1 MKTRSDKV
9 IAAVRARGGRCDLK
23 TLTDDLTGPRFPARE
38 VEPAVHIA
46 VIGNGLTLSG
56 DIVAVVDEQADE
68 KATPA
73 SPGLTRLERQV
84 SDIRRELS
92 TYLGLP
98 EYHETDNYIHY
109 RWHCQVCRSD
119 EFGDYK
125 PLVLDSTQ
133 GPATVECEMCRIRD
147 PRSQVEAVLARRRN
161 VALEDVVAE
170 LQDVAG
176 QQAAL
181 IGRLNT
187 TIAQLRRTAVP
198 A

>member
-9 IAAVRARGGRCDLK
+9 IAAVRERGGRCDLK
-23 TLTDDLTGPRFPARE
+23 TLTDDLAGPRFPARE
-38 VEPAVHIA
+38 VAPAVNIA
-46 VIGNGLTLSG
+46 VIGNGVTLSG

-68 KATPA
+68 ATPA
-73 SPGLTRLERQV
+73 TSGLTRLEQQV

-92 TYLGLP
+92 AYLGLP
-98 EYHETDNYIHY
+98 EYHDTDNYIHY

-133 GPATVECEMCRIRD
+133 GPATIECEMCRIRD
-147 PRSQVEAVLARRRN
+147 PQAQVEAVLARRRN
-161 VALEDVVAE
+161 VALEEVVAE
-170 LQDVAG
+170 LQDVAER
-176 QQAAL
+176 QAAL